1 MLDLKQYLEKKDFR
15 EKIVAERMDE
25 KTIFSVFRMVI
36 HAEYGE
42 RGRENIEPRLYKDQ
56 RLFVGFRSS
65 LWASEI
71 WLNRKN
77 LIEKT
82 NSLLGGEVIREIK
95 VSMDA

>member
-1 MLDLKQYLEKKDFR
+1 MLDLKQYLEKKNFQ
-15 EKIVAERMDE
+15 EKRLPGELDE

-36 HAEYGE
+36 QSEYGD
-42 RGRENIEPRLYKDQ
+42 RGRESIEPRLYREQ
-56 RLFVGFRSS
+56 RLFVGFQSS

-77 LIEKT
+77 LMEKT
-82 NSLLGGEVIREIK
+82 NSMLGIEAIHEIK